1 MTTTS
6 SASASGGVLTALG
19 VGSGLDIDSLV
30 SALTEAEMSAAN
42 SRITREK
49 ESVSAQVSAVASMKS
64 SLAIFQA
71 SLLSFTTSSNYGTR
85 SVTSSDTDLLTARV
99 GADAVNGSYKVIVK
113 QLATAQQLISTSFA
127 GGSTANVGYG
137 QLTIGVG
144 DDSFTVDIDST
155 SATLADIRDAINDAS
170 GNSSVSA
177 SLIYGS
183 NGSARLAL
191 TSTATGADNTIE
203 ITASGGDGGL
213 SALTYG
219 AGNTTHY
226 TEEQE
231 ALDAIISIAGE
242 DYTSSSNTI
251 SDAIDGIT
259 LNLQDADENT
269 TVTIKVADDPDNMVS
284 LVKDLITAYNTMQ
297 ASLKSLGSYDAATGT
312 AGALLGDPLY
322 NGITRQISR
331 ALIDPVSGI
340 GSIYSSLSSL
350 GVTTTASGQLTVDE
364 DKLSAALSADFT
376 AVTKVITG
384 NNGLMSRLNT
394 LMDDAL
400 SSNGAIAARDATLD
414 SRQESIDEQQELIDL
429 RTAKVQQRYLAKFNA
444 MDTLLARLNNTADYL
459 TQQFDALT
467 RDTG

>member
-6 SASASGGVLTALG
+6 STSSSGGILTALG
-19 VGSGLDIDSLV
+19 LGSGLDIDSLV
-30 SALTEAEMSAAN
+30 SSLTEAEMSAAN
-42 SRITREK
+42 SRIKRQQD
-49 ESVSAQVSAVASMKS
+49 SVTTQVSAVASMKS
-64 SLAIFQA
+64 SLSVFQA
-71 SLLSFTTSSNYGTR
+71 SLLSFTTSADYGTR

-99 GADAVNGSYKVIVK
+99 GADAVTGSYKVIVK

-127 GGSTANVGYG
+127 GGSTASVGYG

-144 DDSFTVDIDST
+144 ADSFTVDIDST
-155 SATLADIRDAINDAS
+155 DATLADIRDAINDAS
-170 GNSSVSA
+170 GNSSISA
-177 SLIYGS
+177 SLVYGS

-226 TEEQE
+226 TEEQQ

-269 TVTIKVADDPDNMVS
+269 TVTIKVADDPDNMIA
-284 LVKDLITAYNTMQ
+284 LVKDLVTAYNTMQ
-297 ASLKSLGSYDAATGT
+297 SSLKSLGSYDAATQT

-331 ALIDPVSGI
+331 ALIDSVSGV
-340 GSIYSSLSSL
+340 GSVYNSLSSL
-350 GVTTTASGQLTVDE
+350 GVTTNASGQLTVDE

-376 AVTKVITG
+376 AVTKTITG
-384 NNGLMSRLNT
+384 SNGLMSRLNT

-400 SSNGAIAARDATLD
+400 SSKGALAARDATLD
-414 SRQESIDEQQELIDL
+414 SQQESIDDQQTLIDL
-429 RTAKVQQRYLAKFNA
+429 RTAKVQERYLAKFNA
-444 MDTLLARLNNTADYL
+444 MDTLLAQLNNTADYL
-459 TQQFDALT
+459 TEQFDALNK
-467 RDTG
+467 DDG